1 MIPDV
6 RRLAAIDMW
15 GSRGALPRRRIILA
29 EFLTGVAVLI
39 AVGILLLPHVV
50 VLGAWMIGA
59 GLNYIPLAGY
69 ALLLS
74 RPGALDSELSA
85 VDVGPELRRYGVLQL
100 WIFVPLSI
108 VVFALIQW
116 PRSRS

>member
-6 RRLAAIDMW
+6 RRLAAVDMW
-15 GSRGALPRRRIILA
+15 GLRGTLQRRRIILA
-29 EFLTGVAVLI
+29 EFLTGVVVLL
-39 AVGILLLPHVV
+39 AVGVLLLPHVV

-59 GLNYIPLAGY
+59 GVNYVPLAGY

-74 RPGALDSELSA
+74 RPGALDTELSA
-85 VDVGPELRRYGVLQL
+85 VDVPRELRRYGVLQL
-100 WIFVPLSI
+100 WIFVPLSM
-108 VVFALIQW
+108 VVFTLIQW